1 MPHHGTQ
8 RCSNETSYGTLSSC
22 SQQLP
27 HRIDYIRQARLAVRR
42 CQGTVGKRWYG
53 GMRERMGFRP
63 KRIGPT
69 FWSGLIRSSSFTS
82 ASRNLHVSS
91 KERGSYPSLGPRP
104 CHRFLRPLP
113 ALWSYLHAAGIP
125 CRLCPQR
132 IKLAFNLQHVSCDHL
147 GAKRCHPSTSHIY
160 MFYIKGVAL

>member
-1 MPHHGTQ
+1 MGEGSSHSLTPKTLRISLRKLKLRMPHHGTQ

-125 CRLCPQR
+125 CRLCPAAYKTR
-132 IKLAFNLQHVSCDHL
+132 LQSSARFL
-147 GAKRCHPSTSHIY
+147 
-160 MFYIKGVAL
+160 

>member
-1 MPHHGTQ
+1 MGEGSSHSLTPKTLRISLRKLKLRMPHHGTQ

-27 HRIDYIRQARLAVRR
+27 LRIDYIRQARLAVRW

-69 FWSGLIRSSSFTS
+69 FWSGLIRSSRFYLGITEPTCIIERAWLLSVTWASTLSPVFKAASSFVVLSTC
-82 ASRNLHVSS
+82 SRN
-91 KERGSYPSLGPRP
+91 SLP
-104 CHRFLRPLP
+104 
-113 ALWSYLHAAGIP
+113 
-125 CRLCPQR
+125 
-132 IKLAFNLQHVSCDHL
+132 VMSC
-147 GAKRCHPSTSHIY
+147 T
-160 MFYIKGVAL
+160 V